1 MRFDPQANFV
11 EEQGPVPIL
20 GPTPPM
26 MSARSPLKTAMVIVV
41 IGFAVGGA
49 IWFLGD
55 DGALRKK
62 ETAGTTAG
70 TGLGDSV
77 IRYAEAVLK
86 GETEEQRIAAVTGTT
101 MEEDLSSIGQR
112 RGVMKAREEFK
123 LGKNAMAMGR
133 NGLAVKHF
141 KRAIKNDPRYADA
154 HYRLGLAYV
163 KLGNRTAARREQAVL
178 RNLDDERANLLG
190 HLVDN

>member
-1 MRFDPQANFV
+1 MDDT
-11 EEQGPVPIL
+11 GPVPL
-20 GPTPPM
+20 RGPKLPSTT
-26 MSARSPLKTAMVIVV
+26 ARSPLKTAMVIVV

-62 ETAGTTAG
+62 AAAGTPAG

-86 GETEEQRIAAVTGTT
+86 GETEEQRIAAVTGTSLEQELGT
-101 MEEDLSSIGQR
+101 IGQR
-112 RGVMKAREEFK
+112 RGVIKAREEFK

-133 NGLAVKHF
+133 NGQAVKHF
-141 KRAIKNDPRYADA
+141 KRAIKNDAGYADA

-178 RNLDDERANLLG
+178 RRLDDERANLLG

>member
-1 MRFDPQANFV
+1 MRFDPQAGFDQ
-11 EEQGPVPIL
+11 EQGPVPIL
-20 GPTPPM
+20 GPKPPM
-26 MSARSPLKTAMVIVV
+26 TLARSPLKTAIVIVV

-55 DGALRKK
+55 DGAMRRQ
-62 ETAGTTAG
+62 AAADAPVN

-77 IRYAEAVLK
+77 IRYAEAVLQ
-86 GETEEQRIAAVTGTT
+86 GDSEEQRIAAATGITIRQQLGT
-101 MEEDLSSIGQR
+101 FG
-112 RGVMKAREEFK
+112 RGYDILKAREEFAY
-123 LGKNAMAMGR
+123 GKTAMGMG
-133 NGLAVKHF
+133 NDKQAVRHYKA
-141 KRAIKNDPRYADA
+141 AIKSDPSFAKA

-178 RNLDDERANLLG
+178 RNLDNDLANLLG